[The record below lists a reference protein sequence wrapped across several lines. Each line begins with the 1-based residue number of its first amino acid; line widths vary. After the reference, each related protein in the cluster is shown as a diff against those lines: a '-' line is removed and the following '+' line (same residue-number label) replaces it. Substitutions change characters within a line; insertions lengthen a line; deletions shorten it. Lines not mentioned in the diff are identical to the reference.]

1 MTITYKGCSR
11 DNLTSNKNMV
21 ELIFFKIFKIS
32 TSPSQ
37 RLFFQRIFN
46 SGTTFTAC
54 KSNNVAVFYLID
66 LTLTISVYTSR

>member
-21 ELIFFKIFKIS
+21 ELIFKKYLKYQHHLLN
-32 TSPSQ
+32 TSSSKEVLILEQPLLHVSLIMW
-37 RLFFQRIFN
+37 LF
-46 SGTTFTAC
+46 
-54 KSNNVAVFYLID
+54 FYLID